1 MKPSTDE
8 PSQSSNVSVWCTLCN
23 SNLLATPKVI
33 SAHFESAHGRA
44 PTDEEVKLVL
54 SNTIEKKFRGKK
66 RRKSKKRKVRPS
78 YEDIQRDKERQD
90 ALMHRVPGS
99 YETSKKR

>member
-1 MKPSTDE
+1 MNSSTDA
-8 PSQSSNVSVWCTLCN
+8 PSQSSVLSVWCTICN
-23 SNLLATPKVI
+23 SNLLAKPKVI

-44 PTDEEVKLVL
+44 PTDEEVKRVL

-66 RRKSKKRKVRPS
+66 RRKSKSRKVRPS

-90 ALMHRVPGS
+90 ALTHRVPGS
-99 YETSKKR
+99 YETSKRR